1 MLFDI
6 AFLPSTMKIHIRI
19 EKKHREMAVIC
30 YSIVYSF
37 LDLSMGA
44 ITLMLEMIFTFPDFD
59 IS

>member
-6 AFLPSTMKIHIRI
+6 AFLPSTIKIHIRI

-30 YSIVYSF
+30 NSVSR
-37 LDLSMGA
+37 GA
-44 ITLMLEMIFTFPDFD
+44 NSLMLEMIFTFPDFD

>member
-30 YSIVYSF
+30 YSIIYTGI
-37 LDLSMGA
+37 SMGA
-44 ITLMLEMIFTFPDFD
+44 NALMLEMIFTFPDFD

>member
-19 EKKHREMAVIC
+19 EKKHREMVVIC
-30 YSIVYSF
+30 NSVIYFSR
-37 LDLSMGA
+37 GA
-44 ITLMLEMIFTFPDFD
+44 NSLMLEMIFTFPDFD

>member
-30 YSIVYSF
+30 YSMIYNGI
-37 LDLSMGA
+37 SMGA
-44 ITLMLEMIFTFPDFD
+44 SASMLEMIFTFPDFD

>member
-19 EKKHREMAVIC
+19 EKKHREIAAIC
-30 YSIVYSF
+30 YRIIYI
-37 LDLSMGA
+37 SMGA
-44 ITLMLEMIFTFPDFD
+44 NVLMLEMIFTFPDFD

>member
-19 EKKHREMAVIC
+19 QKKHREMAVIC
-30 YSIVYSF
+30 YSI
-37 LDLSMGA
+37 SMGA
-44 ITLMLEMIFTFPDFD
+44 NALMLEMIFTFPDFD

>member
-19 EKKHREMAVIC
+19 EKKHREIAAIC
-30 YSIVYSF
+30 YRIIYNGK
-37 LDLSMGA
+37 SMGA
-44 ITLMLEMIFTFPDFD
+44 NALMLEMIFTFPDFD